1 MPPRRQRKRK
11 HEDGGACPKPE
22 EEFVKKEEP
31 VFDCLRDQTDISNP
45 DPVFLFDSHVNFF
58 RTETQVLINRMDETE
73 LDEFKMVGVMSY
85 QREVG
90 RLTCGG

>member
-1 MPPRRQRKRK
+1 M
-11 HEDGGACPKPE
+11 
-22 EEFVKKEEP
+22 KKEEP
-31 VFDCLRDQTDISNP
+31 VFDCQKEQAEISNP

-58 RTETQVLINRMDETE
+58 RTETQGLINRMDETE

-90 RLTCGG
+90 GLTCGG